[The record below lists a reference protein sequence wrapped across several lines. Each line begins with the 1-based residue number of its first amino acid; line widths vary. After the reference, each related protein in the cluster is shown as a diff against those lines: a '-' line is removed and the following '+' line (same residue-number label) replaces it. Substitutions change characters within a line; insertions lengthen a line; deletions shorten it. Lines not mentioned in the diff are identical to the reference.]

1 MAYTELTC
9 DDEGL
14 GLETLYR
21 MSLIDNG
28 DGTYSQR
35 VIDGTALLGDDFN
48 NDFNDDFNI

>member
-9 DDEGL
+9 YDAEL